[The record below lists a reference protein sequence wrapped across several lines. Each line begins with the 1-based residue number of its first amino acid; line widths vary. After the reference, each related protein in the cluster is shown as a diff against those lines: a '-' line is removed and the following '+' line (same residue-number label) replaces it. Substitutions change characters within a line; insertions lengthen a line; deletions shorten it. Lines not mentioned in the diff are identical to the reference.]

1 MHGSLFRRRIASL
14 LAAGVMLAAALEV
27 GTAPAQAASRPLA
40 PNDVSILFPPPKSA
54 ADLANLIA
62 VSDLAGP
69 TGSPQ
74 RLFSD
79 ADFTRF
85 IANAESPEHPSVPDS
100 GARHIQFP
108 DEVKKI
114 EAWFV
119 AGIRIDPGAPGLSP
133 EIIAKFGRQPQIRLI
148 IQPVTNGPDGF
159 KVHDTAGHLI
169 FSFSLDAD
177 PPLGGCAPFPRF
189 KPDDE
194 AFKAIVRD
202 VATLRDQLAAGD
214 FGKVKVSTAGDL
226 NVHPGLVGAS
236 AKAFRD
242 ALKTLLEKH
251 LSPQRLNTMAV
262 MGIAPPEPWI
272 FVSMLRVPQA
282 GLIAVPGPT
291 LDGMHAAQMF
301 SAIGERHVVPQPV
314 TNNQNPISCR
324 HAALQNPPLP
334 QADRKGVS
342 TSEFIDGNLPNNRI
356 IEIVNTIADPKKSH
370 FFNTDCVS
378 CHTETAQPLAQE
390 NTKFRT
396 AWREPR
402 GLAERKLECP
412 QLRLVPILFA
422 RRPGRGD
429 DNQAR
434 GSRDDRS
441 SHLHQQPIAEQI
453 TNGRSFRQRAG
464 PTGRMK
470 EKMEYCY
477 WETFFWLSSL
487 FPGAALASY
496 HQPAVGN
503 RRCCGRGGRPG
514 VFRAGEGSR
523 CSS

>member
-1 MHGSLFRRRIASL
+1 MVAGGEMHRSIVRRRLARL
-14 LAAGVMLAAALEV
+14 FAAGVMFAAALNG
-27 GTAPAQAASRPLA
+27 GTALAQAASKPLA
-40 PNDVSILFPPPKSA
+40 PNDVSVLFPPPKSEG
-54 ADLANLIA
+54 DLANLIA

-79 ADFTRF
+79 ADFARF
-85 IANAESPEHPSVPDS
+85 IANAENPERPGVPDS
-100 GARHIQFP
+100 GVGHIQLP
-108 DEVKKI
+108 DALKKI

-133 EIIAKFGRQPQIRLI
+133 DVIAQFGRQPQIRLI
-148 IQPVTNGPDGF
+148 IQPVTNGPGGF

-169 FSFSLDAD
+169 FSFTLDAD

-282 GLIAVPGPT
+282 GLIPVPGPT

-301 SAIGERHVVPQPV
+301 SIIGGKHVVPQPA
-314 TNNQNPISCR
+314 TNNQHPISCR

-334 QADRKGVS
+334 AADRKGVS
-342 TSEFIDGNLPNNRI
+342 TAEFIDGHVSNSRI

-378 CHTETAQPLAQE
+378 CHTETAQPLA
-390 NTKFRT
+390 
-396 AWREPR
+396 
-402 GLAERKLECP
+402 RKIP
-412 QLRLVPILFA
+412 NFA
-422 RRPGRGD
+422 
-429 DNQAR
+429 
-434 GSRDDRS
+434 
-441 SHLHQQPIAEQI
+441 
-453 TNGRSFRQRAG
+453 
-464 PTGRMK
+464 
-470 EKMEYCY
+470 
-477 WETFFWLSSL
+477 
-487 FPGAALASY
+487 
-496 HQPAVGN
+496 AVGVN
-503 RRCCGRGGRPG
+503 RAVWPKEDWNVRNFGWFPSFLHGGPAAATITR
-514 VFRAGEGSR
+514 RAAAETADVVAFINSQLLNK
-523 CSS
+523 

>member
-1 MHGSLFRRRIASL
+1 MIARGQIKGVLRPRGLARL
-14 LAAGVMLAAALEV
+14 LAAGVVFAAALQA
-27 GTAPAQAASRPLA
+27 GTMSAQAASKPLA

-69 TGSPQ
+69 SASPQ

-79 ADFTRF
+79 ADFARF
-85 IANAESPEHPSVPDS
+85 IDNAENPEHPSVPDS

-108 DEVKKI
+108 DAVKKI

-133 EIIAKFGRQPQIRLI
+133 EIISQFGRQPQIRLI

-169 FSFSLDAD
+169 FSFSLDPDA
-177 PPLGGCAPFPRF
+177 PLGGCAPFPRF

-202 VATLRDQLAAGD
+202 VATLRDQLGAGH
-214 FGKVKVSTAGDL
+214 FGNVKVSTAGDL

-236 AKAFRD
+236 AKSFRE
-242 ALKTLLEKH
+242 ALKAVIEKH

-282 GLIAVPGPT
+282 GLITVPGPT

-301 SAIGERHVVPQPV
+301 SAIGGKHVVPQPGP
-314 TNNQNPISCR
+314 NNQNPITCR

-342 TSEFIDGNLPNNRI
+342 TSEFIDGNVPDSRI

-378 CHTETAQPLAQE
+378 CHTETAQPLV
-390 NTKFRT
+390 
-396 AWREPR
+396 
-402 GLAERKLECP
+402 RKIP
-412 QLRLVPILFA
+412 SFA
-422 RRPGRGD
+422 
-429 DNQAR
+429 
-434 GSRDDRS
+434 
-441 SHLHQQPIAEQI
+441 
-453 TNGRSFRQRAG
+453 
-464 PTGRMK
+464 
-470 EKMEYCY
+470 
-477 WETFFWLSSL
+477 
-487 FPGAALASY
+487 
-496 HQPAVGN
+496 V
-503 RRCCGRGGRPG
+503 PG
-514 VFRAGEGSR
+514 VNRAVWPKEDWNVRNFGWFPSFLHGGPAAATITRRAAAETADVVAFINSQLLNK
-523 CSS
+523 

>member
-1 MHGSLFRRRIASL
+1 M
-14 LAAGVMLAAALEV
+14 
-27 GTAPAQAASRPLA
+27 
-40 PNDVSILFPPPKSA
+40 PK
-54 ADLANLIA
+54 
-62 VSDLAGP
+62 V
-69 TGSPQ
+69 
-74 RLFSD
+74 
-79 ADFTRF
+79 
-85 IANAESPEHPSVPDS
+85 PEHPSVPDS

-108 DEVKKI
+108 DEAKKI

-133 EIIAKFGRQPQIRLI
+133 DVIAQFGRQPQIRLI
-148 IQPVTNGPDGF
+148 IQPVTNGPDGL

-314 TNNQNPISCR
+314 TNNQNPITCR

-334 QADRKGVS
+334 QANRKGVS
-342 TSEFIDGNLPNNRI
+342 TSEFIDGNVPNSRI
-356 IEIVNTIADPKKSH
+356 IEIVNTIADTKKSH

-378 CHTETAQPLAQE
+378 CHTETAQPLA
-390 NTKFRT
+390 
-396 AWREPR
+396 
-402 GLAERKLECP
+402 RKIP
-412 QLRLVPILFA
+412 NFA
-422 RRPGRGD
+422 
-429 DNQAR
+429 
-434 GSRDDRS
+434 
-441 SHLHQQPIAEQI
+441 
-453 TNGRSFRQRAG
+453 
-464 PTGRMK
+464 
-470 EKMEYCY
+470 
-477 WETFFWLSSL
+477 
-487 FPGAALASY
+487 
-496 HQPAVGN
+496 AVGVN
-503 RRCCGRGGRPG
+503 RAVWPKEDWNVRNFGSFPSFLHGGPAAATITR
-514 VFRAGEGSR
+514 RAAAETIEIVTFINSQLLNK
-523 CSS
+523 